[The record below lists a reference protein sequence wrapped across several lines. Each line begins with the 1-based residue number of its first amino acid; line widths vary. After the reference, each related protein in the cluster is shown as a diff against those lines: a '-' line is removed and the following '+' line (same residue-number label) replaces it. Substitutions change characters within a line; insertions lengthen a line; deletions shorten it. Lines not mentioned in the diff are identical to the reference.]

1 MRAALPRRCRSQ
13 AEVAAGEFGL
23 GEFIPLLDERGA
35 SLFSQMADELP
46 DSSELLFMA
55 LGWLAREG
63 YVVVSLEG
71 ADYRVAL
78 RSARTEGSSR

>member
-1 MRAALPRRCRSQ
+1 MITQ
-13 AEVAAGEFGL
+13 IGMAAGAIWQF
-23 GEFIPLLDERGA
+23 LDEHGKSRL
-35 SLFSQMADELP
+35 SEMVEDLRESE
-46 DSSELLFMA
+46 ELLLMA

-78 RSARTEGSSR
+78 RNERKAHA